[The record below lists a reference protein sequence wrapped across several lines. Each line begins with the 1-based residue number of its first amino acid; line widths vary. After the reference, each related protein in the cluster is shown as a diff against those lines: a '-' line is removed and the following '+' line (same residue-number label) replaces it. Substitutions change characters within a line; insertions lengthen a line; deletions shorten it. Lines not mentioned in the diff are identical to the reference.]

1 MEEAAIHHQG
11 VQTVTGQLGGAH
23 GESLHTRDA
32 AQAATLVEAAGAA
45 GETVQ
50 TEYAHCTGGVLEGY
64 TRRTSCT

>member
-1 MEEAAIHHQG
+1 MMPADDLRYP
-11 VQTVTGQLGGAH
+11 GQLFGP
-23 GESLHTRDA
+23 RDA